1 VRVVSLASDLDRR
14 STIGPGFTR
23 AMTGVMGMVGAHFP
37 GSAETARHYLVG
49 VRGGGRSYRLP
60 RRKER
65 NIWNPRGARSV
76 SAKEPRRD
84 AAVVTSV
91 TPQMTVCVS
100 VLHRR

>member
-49 VRGGGRSYRLP
+49 VSSGRGTDRLP
-60 RRKER
+60 RRKDGHLEPAR
-65 NIWNPRGARSV
+65 RPIGLGEGA
-76 SAKEPRRD
+76 APRRSRSD
-84 AAVVTSV
+84 V
-91 TPQMTVCVS
+91 
-100 VLHRR
+100 